1 MRQSCPVR
9 LHRPLLLTAGLLC
22 LALGALGVFLPLLP
36 TTPFLLLAAA
46 CFSRSSRR
54 MHAWLLSN
62 RLFGPILRDW
72 EERRAIQRR
81 IKVVATVLMLA
92 LISYPLG
99 FLAIP
104 MLGKALALTSVLGV
118 LCFIWTRPDA

>member
-1 MRQSCPVR
+1 MAHLG
-9 LHRPLLLTAGLLC
+9 LHRPLLLAAGLLF
-22 LALGALGVFLPLLP
+22 LALGAVGIFLPLLP

-54 MHAWLLSN
+54 MHAWLLQN
-62 RLFGPILRDW
+62 RLFGPILREW
-72 EERRAIQRR
+72 EERGAIERR
-81 IKVVATVLMLA
+81 IKWFATILMVG

-104 MLGKALALTSVLGV
+104 LSAKILAASSAFGV
-118 LCFIWTRPDA
+118 LVFIWSRPD

>member
-1 MRQSCPVR
+1 MR
-9 LHRPLLLTAGLLC
+9 LHRPILLAAGLLC
-22 LALGALGVFLPLLP
+22 LALGAVGLFLPLLP

-54 MHAWLLSN
+54 MHSWLLGN
-62 RLFGPILRDW
+62 RIFGPILRDW
-72 EERRAIQRR
+72 EERRAIARR
-81 IKVVATVLMLA
+81 VKLLATVLMLG

-104 MLGKALALTSVLGV
+104 WLAKAVAAGSVLAV
-118 LCFIWTRPDA
+118 LGFIWSRPD

>member
-1 MRQSCPVR
+1 MVHLG
-9 LHRPLLLTAGLLC
+9 LHRPLLLAAGLLF
-22 LALGALGVFLPLLP
+22 LALGAVGIFLPLLP

-54 MHAWLLSN
+54 MHAWLLQN
-62 RLFGPILRDW
+62 RLFGPILREW
-72 EERRAIQRR
+72 EERGAIERR
-81 IKVVATVLMLA
+81 IKWFATILMVG

-104 MLGKALALTSVLGV
+104 LSAKILAASSAFGV
-118 LCFIWTRPDA
+118 LVFIWSRPD

>member
-1 MRQSCPVR
+1 MPHLG
-9 LHRPLLLTAGLLC
+9 LHRPLLLAAGLLF
-22 LALGALGVFLPLLP
+22 LALGAVGIFLPLLP

-54 MHAWLLSN
+54 MHAWLLRN

-72 EERRAIQRR
+72 EERGAIARR
-81 IKVVATVLMLA
+81 IKWFATILMVG

-99 FLAIP
+99 FLPIP
-104 MLGKALALTSVLGV
+104 APAKLIAAASVLGV
-118 LCFIWTRPDA
+118 LGFIWSRPD

>member
-1 MRQSCPVR
+1 MG
-9 LHRPLLLTAGLLC
+9 LHRPLLLAAGLLC
-22 LALGALGVFLPLLP
+22 LALGAVGIFVPLLP

-54 MHAWLLSN
+54 LHSWLLNN
-62 RLFGPILRDW
+62 RVFGPILRDW
-72 EERRAIQRR
+72 EEHGAIARK

-99 FLAIP
+99 FLPIP
-104 MLGKALALTSVLGV
+104 VPAKIMAAASVAGV
-118 LCFIWTRPDA
+118 LIFIWSRPDA